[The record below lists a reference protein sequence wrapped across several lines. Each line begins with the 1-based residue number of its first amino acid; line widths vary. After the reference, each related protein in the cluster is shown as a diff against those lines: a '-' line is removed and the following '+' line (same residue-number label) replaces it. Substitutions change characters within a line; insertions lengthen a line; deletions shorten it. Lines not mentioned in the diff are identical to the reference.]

1 MFLNLPADDSVC
13 ITHNEIHVLYIL
25 DSDLNSALLL
35 RYLVLFFYKMSS
47 YLLCW
52 VKQDETAAEA
62 KRRPASDQLQL
73 LVDSSRHE

>member
-13 ITHNEIHVLYIL
+13 ITHNEIDVLQ